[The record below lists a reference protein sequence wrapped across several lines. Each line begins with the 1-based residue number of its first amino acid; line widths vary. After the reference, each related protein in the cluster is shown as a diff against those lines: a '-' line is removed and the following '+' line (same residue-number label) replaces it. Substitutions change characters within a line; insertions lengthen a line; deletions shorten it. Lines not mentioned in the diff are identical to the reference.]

1 MGSEN
6 DSPAAARRGAVLF
19 GRRRGPRLR
28 PARRQLL
35 DELLPS
41 LSIEIPA
48 DGIVARP
55 LEWFPPGARD
65 DLWLEIGFG
74 GGEHLL
80 AQAIANP
87 RVALIG
93 CEPFINGVA
102 RVLSGLVAAG
112 LSAPAS
118 CNVRLYPDDGR
129 NLVAALPDASVGRVF
144 ILFPDPWPKAR
155 HHKRRLVTSA
165 LLDQLSRVMKDGAEL
180 RLATDHRPYCRW
192 ILACL
197 LPHRGFA
204 WMENGPAEWQKR
216 PSDWSE
222 TRYERKAQDAGR
234 DCIYLRFRRR
244 ARSTCSLNAAVP

>member
-6 DSPAAARRGAVLF
+6 DLPAAARRGAVLF

-28 PARRQLL
+28 PARRRLL
-35 DELLPS
+35 DELLPG
-41 LSIEIPA
+41 LRIEIPE
-48 DGIVARP
+48 DGIIGRP
-55 LEWFPPGARD
+55 LEWFPSGVRD
-65 DLWLEIGFG
+65 GLWLEIGFG

-87 RVALIG
+87 QVALLG

-112 LSAPAS
+112 LSEPAS

-129 NLVAALPDASVGRVF
+129 DLVAALPDASVDRVF

-155 HHKRRLVTSA
+155 HHKRRLVTPE
-165 LLDQLSRVMKDGAEL
+165 LLDLLSRAMKDGAEL
-180 RLATDHRPYCRW
+180 RIATDHRSYCRW
-192 ILACL
+192 ILARL

-204 WMENGPAEWQKR
+204 WMDNGPGEWRKR
-216 PSDWSE
+216 PLDWPE
-222 TRYERKAQDAGR
+222 TRYERKAKAAGR
-234 DCIYLRFRRR
+234 DCVYLSFRRR
-244 ARSTCSLNAAVP
+244 PGSFCPLNTAVP